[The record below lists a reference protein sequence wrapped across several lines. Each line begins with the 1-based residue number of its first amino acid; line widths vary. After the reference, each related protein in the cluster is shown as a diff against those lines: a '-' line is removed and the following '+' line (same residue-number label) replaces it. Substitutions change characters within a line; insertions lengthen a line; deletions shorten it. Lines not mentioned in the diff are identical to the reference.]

1 MARDSCTSFG
11 VERLWPSLFQSSVD
25 NCGLCDA
32 PLGRLINHPG
42 EQTNSA
48 YLITELNAFKKVD
61 VKVRVCQS
69 TLMSRFA
76 HSRKIVIF
84 CVLQKIASLM
94 IFRVSCEIA
103 SDDFLCYMT
112 GRTEPRL

>member
-1 MARDSCTSFG
+1 MLPYLRQDQIL
-11 VERLWPSLFQSSVD
+11 VEV
-25 NCGLCDA
+25 A
-32 PLGRLINHPG
+32 EH
-42 EQTNSA
+42 SA
-48 YLITELNAFKKVD
+48 YVITELNAFKNVD

-84 CVLQKIASLM
+84 RVLQKIASLM

>member
-76 HSRKIVIF
+76 HSSKNCDFSCLAKKRKF
-84 CVLQKIASLM
+84 
-94 IFRVSCEIA
+94 
-103 SDDFLCYMT
+103 DDFS
-112 GRTEPRL
+112 R

>member
-1 MARDSCTSFG
+1 MLPYLGQDQIL
-11 VERLWPSLFQSSVD
+11 VEV
-25 NCGLCDA
+25 A
-32 PLGRLINHPG
+32 EH
-42 EQTNSA
+42 SA
-48 YLITELNAFKKVD
+48 YVITELNAFKNVD

-76 HSRKIVIF
+76 HSRKIFRVIF
-84 CVLQKIASLM
+84 RVLQKIASLM

>member
-1 MARDSCTSFG
+1 MLPYLGQGQIS
-11 VERLWPSLFQSSVD
+11 VEV
-25 NCGLCDA
+25 A
-32 PLGRLINHPG
+32 EH
-42 EQTNSA
+42 SA
-48 YLITELNAFKKVD
+48 YLITELNAFKNVD

-84 CVLQKIASLM
+84 RVLQKIASLM

-103 SDDFLCYMT
+103 SDDFLCDFVAS
-112 GRTEPRL
+112 RTPLPHPHLSQRKML